1 MQELNQLISKI
12 PIPRMM
18 WVRQRFDRAEIPR
31 EQIPERIFGILA
43 EEKLASRIAPGMRI
57 AIPAGS
63 RQICH
68 MDAILAAVVAAL
80 KARGA
85 EPFIVPAMG
94 SHGGATAQGQE
105 ELLRGYSIT
114 EATCGCPIRSSME
127 VVPVGRT
134 EDGRTVCLDRLA
146 AEADGILVIGRVKA
160 HTGFRGRYESGIMKM
175 MAIGL
180 GNQQG
185 AEECHR
191 QGFGKMA
198 ENIELF
204 GNAILAGAKI
214 LGAIAILENAFDRL
228 HELIGLAPEEIPE
241 REPELLLRA
250 KTLMPRILLPAC
262 DVLIVDEIG
271 KNYSGAGMDP
281 NVTGRHLTPYASGGL
296 RSQQVVVLGLSEK
309 SHHNGYGIGVADCT
323 TVRVFR
329 ELNLQ
334 SMYINGITCL
344 EMTGCR
350 IPCVYDNDRLAIQAS
365 IKMCAGLGTAGP
377 RIIRIRNTLQL
388 EMIQVSEN
396 YAAEL
401 QDIPEL
407 SVAEGPEDLRFD
419 REGWLIG
426 R

>member
-1 MQELNQLISKI
+1 
-12 PIPRMM
+12 
-18 WVRQRFDRAEIPR
+18 
-31 EQIPERIFGILA
+31 
-43 EEKLASRIAPGMRI
+43 
-57 AIPAGS
+57 
-63 RQICH
+63 
-68 MDAILAAVVAAL
+68 
-80 KARGA
+80 
-85 EPFIVPAMG
+85 
-94 SHGGATAQGQE
+94 
-105 ELLRGYSIT
+105 
-114 EATCGCPIRSSME
+114 
-127 VVPVGRT
+127 
-134 EDGRTVCLDRLA
+134 
-146 AEADGILVIGRVKA
+146 
-160 HTGFRGRYESGIMKM
+160 

-329 ELNLQ
+329 ELDLQ

-401 QDIPEL
+401 QDVPEL

>member
-1 MQELNQLISKI
+1 MQELNRLICEI
-12 PIPRMM
+12 PLPQMM
-18 WVRQRFDRAEIPR
+18 RVQQHFDRAEIPR
-31 EQIPERIFGILA
+31 EQIGPRISEILG
-43 EEKLASRIAPGMRI
+43 EEKLASGIRPGMRI

-68 MDAILAAVVAAL
+68 MDAILAAVVQVL
-80 KARGA
+80 KEKGA
-85 EPFIVPAMG
+85 EPVIVPAMG
-94 SHGGATAQGQE
+94 SHGGATAEGQK

-114 EATCGCPIRSSME
+114 EETCGCPICSSMD
-127 VVPVGRT
+127 VVRIGRT
-134 EDGRTVCLDRLA
+134 RDGQDVYLDRVA
-146 AEADGILVIGRVKA
+146 MEADGILVIGRVKA

-180 GNQQG
+180 GNQRG

-191 QGFGKMA
+191 HGFGKMA
-198 ENIELF
+198 ENIELY
-204 GNAILAGAKI
+204 GNAILSHAKI

-228 HELIGLAPEEIPE
+228 YALEGMSPEEIPV
-241 REPELLLRA
+241 REPELLNQA
-250 KTLMPRILLPAC
+250 KLLMPHILIPEC

-309 SHHNGYGIGVADCT
+309 AHHNGYGIGVADCT
-323 TVRVFR
+323 TDRVFR
-329 ELNLQ
+329 ELDLE

-350 IPCVYDNDRLAIQAS
+350 IPCVYDNDRLAIQAA
-365 IKMCAGLGTAGP
+365 IKMCTGLNADGP

-388 EMIQVSEN
+388 ETIQVSAN
-396 YAAEL
+396 YREEL
-401 QDIPEL
+401 ARSPGLTVVSQPADMQFDQ
-407 SVAEGPEDLRFD
+407 EGRLT
-419 REGWLIG
+419 GW
-426 R
+426 